1 MKVEDS
7 VEMWRGRARSL
18 VESGMTVNAWC
29 EENRVRKSTFHQW
42 LRRFRDEEPAIFGG
56 PEAAHAGDGRRNW
69 YEAVRRANA
78 GVILPAAATPPAP
91 AAPEFVEVAVCP
103 PPAPAGAAV
112 AVDLRTMTALVG
124 PGADEEALR
133 ALLRAAASL

>member
-42 LRRFRDEEPAIFGG
+42 LRRFRDEEPGLFGG
-56 PEAAHAGDGRRNW
+56 FEAAHAGDGRRNW

-78 GVILPAAATPPAP
+78 GGALPAAAPSPAP

-103 PPAPAGAAV
+103 APAAGAAV

-124 PGADEEALR
+124 PGADEGALR